1 MIDADNF
8 NSETMSVLLIN
19 NFASATMLQNA
30 SACMGIAPNRLSD
43 CQG

>member
-19 NFASATMLQNA
+19 SFASVSTSQVHAWE
-30 SACMGIAPNRLSD
+30 
-43 CQG
+43 